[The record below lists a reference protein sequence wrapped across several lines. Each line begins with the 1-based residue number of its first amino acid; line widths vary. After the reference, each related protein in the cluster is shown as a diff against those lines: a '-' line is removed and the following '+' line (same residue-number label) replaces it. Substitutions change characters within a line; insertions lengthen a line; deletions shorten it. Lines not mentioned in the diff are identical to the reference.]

1 MSVTNPFTE
10 THSDSEMVAAV
21 DTDSSGQFQVTFG
34 DLRQIDS
41 PADVDAHASGG
52 YVVNAVSVSGNTVTF
67 ELRASAGTSGNE
79 LPLVTDGTD
88 VTDVHADAE
97 GY

>member
-10 THSDSEMVAAV
+10 THSDSRTVSAV
-21 DTDSSGQFQVTFG
+21 DTDTSGQVQVTFG
-34 DLRQIDS
+34 DLRQIES
-41 PADVDAHASGG
+41 AADVDAHASGG

-67 ELRASAGTSGNE
+67 EVRASAGTSGNA
-79 LPLVTDGTD
+79 LPLVTGTTD
-88 VTDVHADAE
+88 VTDIHTRAE